1 MYRIDSHAQRS
12 AVFGGRGTTLT
23 GSNEVR
29 WSKTVRLS
37 RSTKVR
43 AAMIGMNT
51 RIEHAWGCQSVT
63 ALAGRRRTG

>member
-12 AVFGGRGTTLT
+12 AVFGGRGITLT
-23 GSNEVR
+23 GPNEVR
-29 WSKTVRLS
+29 WAKTVRLS
-37 RSTKVR
+37 RSIKLR

-51 RIEHAWGCQSVT
+51 RIEHAWVVSVT